1 MLKRKKRQFTVALI
15 WSGLLCL
22 GSCVRENY
30 DFCPMYPV
38 AGKKVAQELE
48 KAELDE
54 AENFWEWMGR
64 VNKLREELELCK
76 N

>member
-1 MLKRKKRQFTVALI
+1 
-15 WSGLLCL
+15 
-22 GSCVRENY
+22 
-30 DFCPMYPV
+30 MYPV

>member
-1 MLKRKKRQFTVALI
+1 M
-15 WSGLLCL
+15 
-22 GSCVRENY
+22 RENY

-38 AGKKVAQELE
+38 AGKKVAEELE
-48 KAELDE
+48 KAELYD
-54 AENFWEWMGR
+54 AEKFWEWMGR